1 MWLDLKN
8 LSDSGLTWLKPD
20 RFYLA
25 GKNRLKPLNFDHQ
38 KWLKLAKIKKAPLF
52 YGKNHFKGF
61 ILEMLL
67 NDSLMMTK
75 AVIIG

>member
-1 MWLDLKN
+1 MDTASGPN
-8 LSDSGLTWLKPD
+8 VTAGLTWLKPD
-20 RFYLA
+20 R
-25 GKNRLKPLNFDHQ
+25 LNFDHQ
-38 KWLKLAKIKKAPLF
+38 KRLKLAKIKKAPLF